1 MEVALGNLSQSLGGR
16 GCVFV
21 HQTTHPGRLLRLGN
35 IRLKGD
41 LPVGGFVGAALTG
54 SRFCSGRSSVVQISA
69 FEESCDLARPWPQAG
84 GSLPDLL
91 QLESK
96 ATEDSAW
103 RVSDACLHAKTSGL
117 IYSKQMRGI

>member
-1 MEVALGNLSQSLGGR
+1 MALLEQPSQGLDS
-16 GCVFV
+16 
-21 HQTTHPGRLLRLGN
+21 
-35 IRLKGD
+35 
-41 LPVGGFVGAALTG
+41 ALAG
-54 SRFCSGRSSVVQISA
+54 SSVVQISA
-69 FEESCDLARPWPQAG
+69 FEESCDLARPSWPQAG
-84 GSLPDLL
+84 GSLSDLL

>member
-1 MEVALGNLSQSLGGR
+1 MALLKQPSQGLDS
-16 GCVFV
+16 
-21 HQTTHPGRLLRLGN
+21 
-35 IRLKGD
+35 
-41 LPVGGFVGAALTG
+41 ALAG
-54 SRFCSGRSSVVQISA
+54 SSVVQISA

-103 RVSDACLHAKTSGL
+103 RVLDARLHAKTSGL